1 MRTPLCIVA
10 ALVTLVVGVPGT
22 ALAQMPDLP
31 DDTPGVSKQPPAPL
45 DGDAQPAP
53 ERPEAGPAT
62 PEPGPATP
70 EPGPGTPEAEQPT
83 ADDELPNTGSETIVL
98 LLAGAMVTLLGVALR
113 LRTADAEPY

>member
-45 DGDAQPAP
+45 NGDAQPAP
-53 ERPEAGPAT
+53 ERPE
-62 PEPGPATP
+62 PGPGTP

-83 ADDELPNTGSETIVL
+83 ADDELANTGSETIVL

>member
-10 ALVTLVVGVPGT
+10 ALVTLAVGVPGT

-45 DGDAQPAP
+45 DGDGDAQPAP
-53 ERPEAGPAT
+53 ETPEAEPGT
-62 PEPGPATP
+62 PEPGSGRT
-70 EPGPGTPEAEQPT
+70 EAEQRT
-83 ADDELPNTGSETIVL
+83 ADDELANTGSETIVL